1 MATITNKDAWLK
13 LFATNDVALLAA
25 ITLCK
30 RFGPQ
35 NAELT
40 AVQEEFI
47 QNNLKWLY
55 ETTDDEMETLVDEHG
70 KTMSVQEYNN
80 EFYPAYNKAE
90 CFVRTLDHALQKSD
104 ENARMQCRVVGWD
117 NETKDFLT
125 KALLE
130 YKSQIKK
137 TIRIK

>member
-25 ITLCK
+25 ITLCT

-35 NAELT
+35 DEKLN
-40 AVQEEFI
+40 EEEEIFI
-47 QNNLKWLY
+47 KRKLKWLY
-55 ETTDDEMETLVDEHG
+55 ETTDDNMEKLVDEDG
-70 KTMSVQEYNN
+70 QTISVQEYNN

-117 NETKDFLT
+117 DDTKDFLT
-125 KALLE
+125 KALQA
-130 YKSQIKK
+130 YKAQVKK
-137 TIRIK
+137 TIRIN